1 VRNEFT
7 WAEGRTDEDTSAGLH
22 DPTQMLIMAGLPTWP
37 VLALGFVLLVP
48 LTLLLLR
55 TIGGRA
61 GTDPL
66 HTEILQTRLNLLLE
80 HLPAVL
86 WTVDGNL
93 RFTSARGQGLARL
106 GVTEGDIVGLTVE
119 ELFAGSEDDDAVQ
132 AYRST
137 LEEGGTTSFEV
148 RWNEHTWRVRLEPV
162 RDGDAIAEIV
172 GVAMDVTD
180 EEEAR
185 RRVEEQ
191 RAHLRQLFEEAPE
204 GIVLVNDQDVILDV
218 NSEFQ
223 RMFGYSRSEVLGR
236 LVNDL
241 IVPEGRFA
249 EAEALTRRVVAGEK
263 VETEAVRRHRDGS
276 LVDVSILATP
286 VDLGSERRVYGIYRD
301 ITQQKATELQLLH
314 SQRLEAVGR
323 LAGGVAHDFNNIL
336 TVILGQAHSLLHQ
349 VEEEQ
354 LRQDLTQ
361 IEAAANRARHLTRQ
375 LLTFSRRD
383 VVSLEAVD
391 LDEFIDESRQFLE
404 RAIGEQ
410 VALVTELAGDL
421 PPVEADPNQLQQ
433 VIMNL
438 LINARDAMPDGGRV
452 VVRTRTCRPEDILGD
467 GGAAL
472 DRDGS
477 SSDAVLLE
485 VEDSGS
491 GMADQEAARIFEPFF
506 TTKPQGTG
514 LGLSTVY
521 GIVERLGGKI
531 GVETAEGEGT
541 VFRIHLP
548 AMEADVEVATNAEEA
563 RSVSGTEAV
572 VPPLSGPPPRGVILL
587 ADDDTPVMEI
597 ARSILERRGYRVH
610 CADSGSSALGVAL
623 NLEGPPDLLLT
634 NLVLPGMTGPEL
646 AERVRTRWP
655 GVPTLFMTG
664 YTEGGWAREFEMR
677 PGRTHEILQ
686 KPFDPNTL
694 VRRVREVLAHR

>member
-1 VRNEFT
+1 MTTPPHTE
-7 WAEGRTDEDTSAGLH
+7 A
-22 DPTQMLIMAGLPTWP
+22 
-37 VLALGFVLLVP
+37 
-48 LTLLLLR
+48 LR
-55 TIGGRA
+55 T
-61 GTDPL
+61 
-66 HTEILQTRLNLLLE
+66 RLDLLLE

-86 WTVDGNL
+86 WTVDRDL
-93 RFTSARGQGLARL
+93 RFTSARGQGLAQL
-106 GVTEGDIVGLTVE
+106 GVTEDDIVGTTVQE
-119 ELFAGSEDDDAVQ
+119 IFAGLEDDGPTQ
-132 AYRST
+132 AYRSA
-137 LEEGGTTSFEV
+137 LEEGRTTSFEV
-148 RWNEHTWRVRLEPV
+148 RWNERTWRVRLEPV
-162 RDGDAIAEIV
+162 REQDEVSEIV

-180 EEEAR
+180 QKEAR

-191 RAHLRQLFEEAPE
+191 GAHLRQLFEEAPE
-204 GIVLVNDQDVILDV
+204 GIVLVDDRDVILDV

-223 RMFGYSRSEVLGR
+223 RMFGYSRDEVLGR
-236 LVNDL
+236 PVNDL
-241 IVPEGRFA
+241 IVPEGRFS

-263 VETEAVRRHRDGS
+263 VETEAVRHRKDGS

-286 VDLGSERRVYGIYRD
+286 VDLSDERRVYGIYRD

-336 TVILGQAHSLLHQ
+336 TVILGQAHSLLYQ

-354 LRQDLTQ
+354 LRKDVAQ
-361 IEAAANRARHLTRQ
+361 IEAAANRARNLTRQ

-391 LDEFIDESRQFLE
+391 LDEFIDQSREFLQ

-410 VALVTELAGDL
+410 VSLVTELAGNL
-421 PPVEADPNQLQQ
+421 PPVEVDPNQLHQ

-452 VVRTRTCRPEDILGD
+452 VVRTRTCGPENVLGD
-467 GGAAL
+467 GSGAMSH
-472 DRDGS
+472 DGGS
-477 SSDAVLLE
+477 SDTVLLE

-491 GMADQEAARIFEPFF
+491 GMTDQEAARIFEPFF

-531 GVETAEGEGT
+531 GVETGEGKGT
-541 VFRIHLP
+541 TFRIRLP
-548 AMEADVEVATNAEEA
+548 AMAPPIEAEGTPAG
-563 RSVSGTEAV
+563 SGTEGEI
-572 VPPLSGPPPRGVILL
+572 PPALEPPSRGVILL
-587 ADDDTPVMEI
+587 ADGDTPVMEI
-597 ARSILERRGYRVH
+597 ARSILENRGYQVI
-610 CADSGSSALGVAL
+610 CADSGSSALGMAL
-623 NLEGPPDLLLT
+623 NLDRPPDLLIT

-646 AERVRTRWP
+646 AERIRTRWR

-664 YTEGGWAREFEMR
+664 YTEGEWAREFEMR
-677 PGRTHEILQ
+677 SQKTHEILQ

-694 VRRVREVLAHR
+694 IRRVREILARR